1 MRGWLNKTLFFKVL
15 LPGVNLGSFWMKCLV
30 IFFREFLNIF
40 RVLQVVNGPAERPV
54 KEVQD
59 FAQMTRDPADWDN
72 VMLVA
77 NDHGGRVTYN
87 LSLVRRLY
95 YNFDFFTQGQPV
107 LKFRAPVGP
116 CGIQKLT
123 KKNHKTFHPQRE
135 PKFTLEA
142 KLKKKQTFF
151 SHPIACVVMVTS
163 WRLFV
168 MQNTACHALR
178 LKPYRYIQKYQT
190 QLYICRSTK
199 SIYQVFFVVCVDM
212 HINPY

>member
-1 MRGWLNKTLFFKVL
+1 
-15 LPGVNLGSFWMKCLV
+15 MKCLV

-40 RVLQVVNGPAERPV
+40 RVLQVVNGPSERAV

-72 VMLVA
+72 VILVA

-107 LKFRAPVGP
+107 PKFRAPVGTLK
-116 CGIQKLT
+116 IFKNSR
-123 KKNHKTFHPQRE
+123 KKITRHFIHKGNPNLPWRQN
-135 PKFTLEA
+135 
-142 KLKKKQTFF
+142 LKKKNTFF

-199 SIYQVFFVVCVDM
+199 SICQVFFVVCVDM